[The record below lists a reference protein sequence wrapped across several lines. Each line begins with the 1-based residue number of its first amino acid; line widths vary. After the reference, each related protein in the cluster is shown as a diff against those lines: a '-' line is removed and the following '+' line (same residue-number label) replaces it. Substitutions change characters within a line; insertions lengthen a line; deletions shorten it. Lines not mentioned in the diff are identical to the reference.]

1 MKVQNRVGE
10 KDVIELIENHRKLI
24 QNLDSQ
30 SSEVQNY
37 LFFLKFVN
45 LIREC
50 FTEEDDITSRFNL
63 SELYELYTADLI
75 VEELFNRTRKLDSF
89 DDLIEEL
96 RNNVFIF
103 TDVEKEYLILK
114 SAIQCLLKKWAKAIV
129 NQDNV
134 IGNWLSI

>member
-1 MKVQNRVGE
+1 MGE
-10 KDVIELIENHRKLI
+10 KDVIDLIENHRELI

-75 VEELFNRTRKLDSF
+75 VEELFNRTRKLNSF

-114 SAIQCLLKKWAKAIV
+114 SAIQCLLKKWAKAIA
-129 NQDNV
+129 NQDNM